1 VFLAQHKVDGG
12 LYAIKK
18 VRLYKPED
26 NERIIKEVQFLF
38 KLHNLHIVRYYQ
50 SWREFITDPD
60 EIRDLNF
67 TDTESEG
74 EEEKQEVRKPP
85 KKKKDETT
93 IVYADS
99 ADEEYFL
106 DDDDL

>member
-1 VFLAQHKVDGG
+1 MDGG

-67 TDTESEG
+67 TDTEPED
-74 EEEKQEVRKPP
+74 EEEVKEPP
-85 KKKKDETT
+85 RHPR
-93 IVYADS
+93 
-99 ADEEYFL
+99 
-106 DDDDL
+106 

>member
-1 VFLAQHKVDGG
+1 M
-12 LYAIKK
+12 
-18 VRLYKPED
+18 
-26 NERIIKEVQFLF
+26 
-38 KLHNLHIVRYYQ
+38 HNLHIVRYYQ

-74 EEEKQEVRKPP
+74 EEEKQEPVKKVEPR
-85 KKKKDETT
+85 KKKEET
-93 IVYADS
+93 IIYPDS

-106 DDDDL
+106 DDEDL